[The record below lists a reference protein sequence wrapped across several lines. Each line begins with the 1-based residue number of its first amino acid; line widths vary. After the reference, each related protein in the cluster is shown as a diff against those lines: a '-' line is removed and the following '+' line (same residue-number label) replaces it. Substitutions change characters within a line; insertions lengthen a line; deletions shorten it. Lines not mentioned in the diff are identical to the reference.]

1 MGEADALG
9 TPFSCIIG
17 LVDSLGIIFFD
28 LSLGT
33 CKLGPIFNDN
43 LFIPWLND
51 SLVGNFIVME
61 RKSLFTLSNSMA
73 FLLIMNLL
81 SMHGS
86 LVLANVHA

>member
-1 MGEADALG
+1 
-9 TPFSCIIG
+9 
-17 LVDSLGIIFFD
+17 
-28 LSLGT
+28 
-33 CKLGPIFNDN
+33 
-43 LFIPWLND
+43 
-51 SLVGNFIVME
+51 VGNFIVME